1 MSDRAKAVILGT
13 IMLFPAPDIVG
24 AEPAEK
30 PIFVEYLRKSAVP
43 RGVINRFLRGPSWA
57 RFDPELG
64 YVLGNFLPTDGIDGS
79 ATISSAR
86 PDGARTSFMYA
97 GRPCRINTYGDSFTQ
112 CHQVSDG
119 ETWQE
124 YLAAHLGEPIRNFG
138 MGGYG
143 AYQAYRRMVR
153 EERTDHGAKY
163 LIFYVWGDDHIRSLL
178 RCRHALIYPWWD
190 DQGGRMFH
198 NNFWPHLELDL
209 QTGQFVEKEN
219 LLRTPESLAR
229 MCDPEWMVEHL
240 KDDLA
245 LQLYAFKLGSI
256 RDLDQQ
262 PIDRLAARLDYPMN
276 WGDRASL
283 RSQAGGLLD
292 RYSLRATRLVLEKAS
307 RFASENGKKLMVVLF
322 DPSRALEEMRQGK
335 RRYDQ
340 EIVDYLAAGGFN
352 VFDMNEVHLRD
363 YRRSP
368 LPYGEYLKQFFIG
381 HYNPRG
387 NHFFA
392 YSIKGKVVEWLDPRP
407 ITYRQ
412 ADPDSVDFGGYL
424 PGRPGGGLGADAG
437 AGSSPDRKRP

>member
-1 MSDRAKAVILGT
+1 MSDRAKVAVLGMF
-13 IMLFPAPDIVG
+13 MLFLMPDVAE
-24 AEPAEK
+24 AEPPEK
-30 PIFVEYLRKSAVP
+30 PSFLEYLRRSAVP
-43 RGVINRFLRGPSWA
+43 RGVIDGFLRGPSWA

-64 YVLGNFLPTDGIDGS
+64 YVLGNSLPTDGIDGS
-79 ATISSAR
+79 ATISTAR
-86 PDGARTSFMYA
+86 PDGARTAFMYV

-143 AYQAYRRMVR
+143 AYQAYRRMAR

-163 LIFYVWGDDHIRSLL
+163 LIFYIWGDDHIRSLL
-178 RCRHALIYPWWD
+178 RCRHAIIYPKWD

-198 NNFWPHLELDL
+198 NNFWPNLEMDLD
-209 QTGQFVEKEN
+209 TGQWVEKEN
-219 LLRTPESLAR
+219 LLPTPESLYR
-229 MCDPEWMVEHL
+229 MCDPDWMVEHL

-245 LQLYAFKLGSI
+245 LQLFAFKLGYI
-256 RDLDQQ
+256 RDLDRQ

-276 WGDRASL
+276 WGDTASL
-283 RSQAGGLLD
+283 RTQAGGLLD
-292 RYSLRATRLVLEKAS
+292 RYSLRATRLVLEKAR
-307 RFASENGKKLMVVLF
+307 RFADENGKKLLVVLF
-322 DPSRALEEMRQGK
+322 DPSRAMDQMRRGE

-340 EIVDYLAAGGFN
+340 EIVDYLAAQGFN
-352 VFDMNEVHLRD
+352 VFDMNEVHLKD
-363 YRRSP
+363 YRRSNM
-368 LPYGEYLKQFFIG
+368 PYGDYLKQFFIG

-392 YSIKGKVVEWLDPRP
+392 YSIKGKVVDWLDPKP

-412 ADPDSVDFGGYL
+412 VDANSVDFRGYL
-424 PGRPGGGLGADAG
+424 PGRPDEGREADVD
-437 AGSSPDRKRP
+437 SSKGTRRP

>member
-1 MSDRAKAVILGT
+1 MDQRKKAVVLGILVLLPVT
-13 IMLFPAPDIVG
+13 NIAG
-24 AEPAEK
+24 AEPPER
-30 PIFVEYLRKSAVP
+30 PTFVEYLRKSAVP
-43 RGVINRFLRGPSWA
+43 RGVIDRFLRGPSWA

-79 ATISSAR
+79 ATISTAR

-163 LIFYVWGDDHIRSLL
+163 LIFYIWGDDHIRSLL

-198 NNFWPHLELDL
+198 NNFWPNLEMDL
-209 QTGQFVEKEN
+209 GTGQFVEKQN
-219 LLRTPESLAR
+219 LLRTPESLYR

-245 LQLYAFKLGSI
+245 LQLYAFKLGYI
-256 RDLDQQ
+256 RDLDR
-262 PIDRLAARLDYPMN
+262 PAIDRLAARLDYRMD
-276 WGDRASL
+276 WGDGAFL

-292 RYSLRATRLVLEKAS
+292 RYSLRATRLVLEKAR
-307 RFASENGKKLMVVLF
+307 RFADERGKKLLVVLF
-322 DPSRALEEMRQGK
+322 DPSRALEAMRQGK

-340 EIVDYLAAGGFN
+340 EIVDYLAAGGYN

-363 YRRSP
+363 YRRSQ
-368 LPYGEYLKQFFIG
+368 LPYGDYMKQFFIG

-392 YSIKGKVVEWLDPRP
+392 YSIKGKVVEWLDPKP

-412 ADPDSVDFGGYL
+412 ADADSVDFRGYL
-424 PGRPGGGLGADAG
+424 PGRTDGGREGD
-437 AGSSPDRKRP
+437 AGSSKGTKRP